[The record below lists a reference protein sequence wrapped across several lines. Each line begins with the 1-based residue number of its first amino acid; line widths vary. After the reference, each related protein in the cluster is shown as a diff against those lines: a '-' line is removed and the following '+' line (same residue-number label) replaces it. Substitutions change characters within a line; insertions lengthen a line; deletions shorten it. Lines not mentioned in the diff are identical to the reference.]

1 MVHYF
6 HPIAFVEQMKLI
18 IIKEDI
24 DLSSKIIWISQFN
37 KEEGTNKKG
46 CWRTCHKILINY
58 GLGEKSGYRDNL
70 IQVVIENSTKKTIE
84 VNKSKAKEGVKYID
98 KELEKG
104 NPIIVGTHYK
114 FGSNINEGTTDHF
127 VVIVGRKYVEGIQ
140 RYIFWDVGTRRGAS
154 TEWKFELQNDK
165 LIAEKTYKQGNKT
178 YTVTQVRKNIGY
190 EYN

>member
-1 MVHYF
+1 MIYLARLF
-6 HPIAFVEQMKLI
+6 GYRNLIRKKEQI
-18 IIKEDI
+18 
-24 DLSSKIIWISQFN
+24 
-37 KEEGTNKKG
+37 KKG

-127 VVIVGRKYVEGIQ
+127 VVIVGRGYEKGNLYY
-140 RYIFWDVGTRRGAS
+140 RFYDVGTHFSSKG
-154 TEWKFELQNDK
+154 QHQDNK
-165 LIAEKTYKQGNKT
+165 LFIQDDFSLKGTPKHNLLHKYIVSQI
-178 YTVTQVRKNIGY
+178 RKNII
-190 EYN
+190 